1 MKVTMK
7 YMPKVRTL
15 GIRVHVSNGMEQT
28 TLIKET
34 NINQACRDGLFV
46 SMEGVDIIV
55 FIPAELCRKAVG
67 KPNKVI
73 EASLADLGYEQHVE
87 APSKPVSRIRAWWDK
102 VVRKVAEW
110 SLKITG

>member
-7 YMPKVRTL
+7 YMPKVRTFS
-15 GIRVHVSNGMEQT
+15 IRAHVSNGMAQMYAF
-28 TLIKET
+28 IKET
-34 NINQACRDGLFV
+34 NINQACRVGLFV
-46 SMEGVDIIV
+46 SMEGVGILN
-55 FIPAELCRKAVG
+55 IPAEVCRKAVG

-73 EASLADLGYEQHVE
+73 EVSLADLGYEQHVE